1 MEVKIIDGLPKVK
14 EKHEALFSRLIPSNK
29 VTFIN
34 VESEMNSFVFHRDQ
48 ADNVSSLLVAGRFR
62 LHKIK

>member
-1 MEVKIIDGLPKVK
+1 MEVKIIDGLLKVK
-14 EKHEALFSRLIPSNK
+14 AKHEALFSHLIPSNK
-29 VTFIN
+29 ITFIN
-34 VESEMNSFVFHRDQ
+34 VESEMNSFVFHRDE